1 MVEVTKMKQ
10 EQTRVRIL
18 GIAPYEGMQAAME
31 RAADNS
37 PDIHLDV
44 YIGDLEEGVAV
55 VREHQAEDYDCII
68 SRGGTAKLVQQ
79 ITDIPVVEIPVSV
92 YDVLRTMRL
101 AENYVDRYTI
111 VGFPNI
117 TETAHTLC
125 DLLKNPSNI
134 ITIHSAKEI
143 GPVLSRLQTAGYRMV
158 IGDMVTNTMAR
169 ELGMNAFLIT
179 SGVESLHA
187 ALEQAASVGRS
198 FRRLRQENLI
208 LSKVLGE
215 ETGSI
220 LVLNEGGQ
228 VYYPQN
234 TDPSPEL
241 LTLLRG
247 KIPEIPPHGTL
258 QFYHNR
264 AGTLYRVVAQLLRTG
279 DANHYLFHYS
289 AAQIPVR
296 SGKSGLRSLNKNEC
310 EHLFNNSFYFLS
322 GALGE
327 LEPKIV
333 SIAATR
339 KPVMIL
345 GETGTGKEQI
355 ALLLY
360 LRSTQ
365 SSKPY
370 VVVDC
375 AMATD
380 KVWDFLLNH
389 YNSPLNDNGI
399 TVFFQ
404 NFESAPEARAWDLL
418 TLIQASDLAG
428 RNRLLFS
435 CTCPEGDSLPAAAT
449 QLIQI
454 LACLILK
461 LPTLRSRQDEIPSL
475 ASLYLGNLNLEL
487 GKQISGF
494 DAHAIE
500 QLRRFPWPG
509 NYTQFKRVI
518 QELATVTD
526 SYYIRNTDVAEIL
539 SRERMLSAP
548 ARQEET
554 KRPRLTLKQIIRQAV
569 EQALQEND
577 GNQTAAAR
585 QLGIGRTTM
594 WRYLNNEE

>member
-1 MVEVTKMKQ
+1 MKQ
-10 EQTRVRIL
+10 ELSVVRIL
-18 GIAPYEGMQAAME
+18 GIAPYEGMQASME
-31 RAADNS
+31 RAAENNAG
-37 PDIHLDV
+37 IHLDV
-44 YIGDLEEGVAV
+44 YIGDLEEGVAI
-55 VREHQAEDYDCII
+55 VREHQSEDYDCIL
-68 SRGGTAKLVQQ
+68 SRGGTARMIQQ
-79 ITDIPVVEIPVSV
+79 VTDIPVVEIPVSV

-101 AENYVDRYTI
+101 AENYVDRYAI

-125 DLLKNPSNI
+125 DLLKDPVNI
-134 ITIHSAKEI
+134 VTIHSAQEI
-143 GPVLSRLQTAGYRMV
+143 SPVLSRLQAAGYRMV
-158 IGDMVTNTMAR
+158 IGDMVTNTKAR

-179 SGVESLHA
+179 SGVESLHT
-187 ALEQAASVGRS
+187 ALEQAASVGQS
-198 FRRLRQENLI
+198 FQRLRHENLI
-208 LSKVLGE
+208 LTKVLGE
-215 ETGSI
+215 ETGSM
-220 LVLNEGGQ
+220 LVLNESGQ
-228 VYYPQN
+228 VYFSQN
-234 TDPSPEL
+234 ADPSTEL

-264 AGTLYRVVAQLLRTG
+264 SGTLYRVVAQQLRTG
-279 DANHYLFHYS
+279 GGLYYLFHYS
-289 AAQIPVR
+289 SAQIPLR
-296 SGKSGLRSLNKNEC
+296 SGKNGLRTLNKNEC

-327 LEPKIV
+327 LEPKIL

-339 KPVMIL
+339 KSVMIL

-355 ALLLY
+355 ALLIY
-360 LRSTQ
+360 LRSTLN
-365 SSKPY
+365 SRPY

-375 AMATD
+375 TQAND

-389 YNSPLNDNGI
+389 YSSPLNDNGNTI
-399 TVFFQ
+399 FFQ
-404 NFESAPEARAWDLL
+404 NFEALSEARAWDLL
-418 TLIQASDLAG
+418 ASIQASDLAG

-435 CTCPEGDSLPAAAT
+435 CTCLEGSKLPDSADK
-449 QLIQI
+449 LIRQ
-454 LACLILK
+454 LACLILT

-500 QLRRFPWPG
+500 QLRRFRWPG

-526 SYYIRNTDVAEIL
+526 AYYIRNTDVAEIL
-539 SRERMLSAP
+539 SRERRLSAP
-548 ARQEET
+548 VRQDDGQ
-554 KRPRLTLKQIIRQAV
+554 RPSLTLKQIIRQAV

-585 QLGIGRTTM
+585 QLGIGRTTL
-594 WRYLNNEE
+594 WRYINNED

>member
-1 MVEVTKMKQ
+1 MKQ
-10 EQTRVRIL
+10 KQSVVRIL
-18 GIAPYEGMQAAME
+18 GIAPYEGMQASME
-31 RAADNS
+31 RAAENHAG
-37 PDIHLDV
+37 IHLDV
-44 YIGDLEEGVAV
+44 YIGDLEEGVAI
-55 VREHQAEDYDCII
+55 VREHQSGDYDCIL
-68 SRGGTAKLVQQ
+68 SRGGTARMIQQ
-79 ITDIPVVEIPVSV
+79 VTDIPVVEIPVSV

-101 AENYVDRYTI
+101 AENYVDRYAI

-125 DLLKNPSNI
+125 DLLKNPVNI
-134 ITIHSAKEI
+134 VTIHSAQEI
-143 GPVLSRLQTAGYRMV
+143 SPVLSRLQTAGYRMV
-158 IGDMVTNTMAR
+158 IGDMATNTKAR
-169 ELGMNAFLIT
+169 ELGMNVFLIT
-179 SGVESLHA
+179 SGVESLHT
-187 ALEQAASVGRS
+187 ALEQAASVGQS
-198 FRRLRQENLI
+198 FQRLRHENLI
-208 LSKVLGE
+208 LTKVLGE
-215 ETGSI
+215 ETGSM
-220 LVLNEGGQ
+220 LVLNESGQ
-228 VYYPQN
+228 VYFSQSA
-234 TDPSPEL
+234 DPSAEL

-264 AGTLYRVVAQLLRTG
+264 SGSLYRVVAQILRTG
-279 DANHYLFHYS
+279 NGIYYLFHYS
-289 AAQIPVR
+289 AAQIPLR
-296 SGKSGLRSLNKNEC
+296 SGKNGLRSLNKNEC

-327 LEPKIV
+327 LEPKIL

-355 ALLLY
+355 ALLIY
-360 LRSTQ
+360 LRSTLN
-365 SSKPY
+365 SRPY

-375 AMATD
+375 TQAND

-389 YNSPLNDNGI
+389 YNSPLNDNGNTI
-399 TVFFQ
+399 FFQ
-404 NFESAPEARAWDLL
+404 NFEALPEARAWDLL
-418 TLIQASDLAG
+418 ASIQASDLAG

-435 CTCPEGDSLPAAAT
+435 CTCLEGSKLPDTADK
-449 QLIQI
+449 LIQQ
-454 LACLILK
+454 LACLILT

-500 QLRRFPWPG
+500 QLRRFRWPG

-526 SYYIRNTDVAEIL
+526 AYYIRNTDVAEIL
-539 SRERMLSAP
+539 SRERRLSAP
-548 ARQEET
+548 TRQEDE
-554 KRPRLTLKQIIRQAV
+554 KHPPMTLKQVIRQAV
-569 EQALQEND
+569 EQAIQEND

-585 QLGIGRTTM
+585 QLGIGRTTL
-594 WRYLNNEE
+594 WRYINNED

>member
-1 MVEVTKMKQ
+1 MKR
-10 EQTRVRIL
+10 EQAQVRIL
-18 GIAPYEGMQAAME
+18 GIAPYEGMQTAME
-31 RAADNS
+31 RAAENS
-37 PDIHLDV
+37 TGIHLDV
-44 YIGDLEEGVAV
+44 YTGDLEEGVAI
-55 VREHQAEDYDCII
+55 VREHQQEDYDCIL
-68 SRGGTAKLVQQ
+68 SRGGTAQMIQSV
-79 ITDIPVVEIPVSV
+79 TDIPVVEIPVSV

-101 AENYVDRYTI
+101 AENYADRYAI
-111 VGFPNI
+111 VGFSNI
-117 TETAHTLC
+117 TETAHILC
-125 DLLKNPSNI
+125 DLLKNPVNI
-134 ITIHSAKEI
+134 VTIHSAREI

-187 ALEQAASVGRS
+187 SLEQAASVGRS
-198 FRRLRQENLI
+198 FQRLRHENLI
-208 LSKVLGE
+208 LTKVLGE
-215 ETGSI
+215 DTGS
-220 LVLNEGGQ
+220 LMVLNEGGQ
-228 VYYPQN
+228 VIYPQN
-234 TDPSPEL
+234 ADPSMEL

-279 DANHYLFHYS
+279 GGINYLFHYS
-289 AAQIPVR
+289 AAQIPLR

-327 LEPKIV
+327 LEPKILSV
-333 SIAATR
+333 AATR
-339 KPVMIL
+339 KTVMIL

-355 ALLLY
+355 ASLLY
-360 LRSTQ
+360 LRSTL
-365 SSKPY
+365 SNRPY

-375 AMATD
+375 TQAND

-389 YNSPLNDNGI
+389 YNSPLNDNGNTI
-399 TVFFQ
+399 FFQ
-404 NFESAPEARAWDLL
+404 NFETMSEARAWDLL
-418 TLIQASDLAG
+418 SSIQASDLAG

-435 CTCPEGDSLPAAAT
+435 CTCPEGGRLPDSAEK
-449 QLIQI
+449 LIGQ
-454 LACLILK
+454 LACLILT

-539 SRERMLSAP
+539 SRERRLAAP
-548 ARQEET
+548 VRQEET
-554 KRPRLTLKQIIRQAV
+554 KLPSLTLKQIIRQAV
-569 EQALQEND
+569 EKALQEND

-594 WRYLNNEE
+594 WRYLNNEDGEN

>member
-1 MVEVTKMKQ
+1 MKQ
-10 EQTRVRIL
+10 DKDLVRIL

-31 RAADNS
+31 RAVENNA
-37 PDIHLDV
+37 DIHLDV
-44 YIGDLEEGVAV
+44 YTGDLEEGVTI
-55 VREHQAEDYDCII
+55 VREHQAEDYDCIL
-68 SRGGTAKLVQQ
+68 SRGGTARMIQQ
-79 ITDIPVVEIPVSV
+79 VTNIPVVEIPVSV

-101 AENYVDRYTI
+101 AENYVDRYAI

-125 DLLKNPSNI
+125 DLLKSPVNI
-134 ITIHSAKEI
+134 VTIHSPQEI
-143 GPVLSRLQTAGYRMV
+143 SQVLSRLQTTGYRMV

-187 ALEQAASVGRS
+187 ALEQASSVGRS
-198 FRRLRQENLI
+198 FRHLRHENLI
-208 LSKVLGE
+208 LSKILGE
-215 ETGSI
+215 EAGST
-220 LVLNEGGQ
+220 LVLNESGQ
-228 VYYPQN
+228 IYYPQN
-234 TDPSPEL
+234 ADPSAEL

-264 AGTLYRVVAQLLRTG
+264 TGTLYRVVAQLLRTG
-279 DANHYLFHYS
+279 GGIYYLFHYS
-289 AAQIPVR
+289 AAQIPLR

-310 EHLFNNSFYFLS
+310 EHLFTNSFYFLS

-327 LEPKIV
+327 LEPKILSV
-333 SIAATR
+333 AATR

-355 ALLLY
+355 ALLIY
-360 LRSTQ
+360 LRSTL
-365 SSKPY
+365 SSRPY

-375 AMATD
+375 AQAND
-380 KVWDFLLNH
+380 KGWDFLLNH
-389 YNSPLNDNGI
+389 YSSPLNDNNNTI
-399 TVFFQ
+399 FFQ
-404 NFESAPEARAWDLL
+404 NFESAPENRAWDLL
-418 TLIQASDLAG
+418 SSIQASDLAG

-435 CTCPEGDSLPAAAT
+435 CTCPEGGRMPDSAEKLV
-449 QLIQI
+449 QQ
-454 LACLILK
+454 LACLILT

-500 QLRRFPWPG
+500 QLRRFDWPG

-518 QELATVTD
+518 QELATITD

-539 SRERMLSAP
+539 SRERRLSAP
-548 ARQEET
+548 ARQEDI
-554 KRPRLTLKQIIRQAV
+554 KKPSLTLKQIIRQAV

-585 QLGIGRTTM
+585 QLGIGRTTL
-594 WRYLNNEE
+594 WRYINNEE

>member
-1 MVEVTKMKQ
+1 MKQ
-10 EQTRVRIL
+10 SQTQVRIL
-18 GIAPYEGMQAAME
+18 GIAPYEGMQTIME
-31 RAADNS
+31 RAAENN

-44 YIGDLEEGVAV
+44 YTGDLEEGAAM
-55 VREHQAEDYDCII
+55 VREHQAEDYDCIL
-68 SRGGTAKLVQQ
+68 SRGGTARMIQK

-92 YDVLRTMRL
+92 YDILRIMRL
-101 AENYVDRYTI
+101 AENYVDRYAI

-125 DLLKNPSNI
+125 DLLKSPVNI
-134 ITIHSAKEI
+134 VTIHSAQEI
-143 GPVLSRLQTAGYRMV
+143 GPVLSRLQNAGYRMV

-179 SGVESLHA
+179 SGVESLQT
-187 ALEQAASVGRS
+187 ALEQAVSMGRS

-215 ETGSI
+215 NTGST
-220 LVLNEGGQ
+220 LVLNESGQ
-228 VYYPQN
+228 ICFSRN
-234 TDPSPEL
+234 ADPSPEL
-241 LTLLRG
+241 LTLVRG
-247 KIPEIPPHGTL
+247 KIPEVPAHGTL

-264 AGTLYRVVAQLLRTG
+264 AGTLYRVVAQQLRISG
-279 DANHYLFHYS
+279 VSHYLFHYS
-289 AAQIPVR
+289 TAQIPVR
-296 SGKSGLRSLNKNEC
+296 SGKSGMRSLNKNEC

-327 LEPKIV
+327 LEPKIL

-355 ALLLY
+355 ASLLY
-360 LRSTQ
+360 LRGTN

-375 AMATD
+375 AMVTD

-389 YNSPLNDNGI
+389 YSSPLNDNGI
-399 TVFFQ
+399 TIFFQ
-404 NFESAPEARAWDLL
+404 NFESAPEERAWDLL
-418 TLIQASDLAG
+418 TLIPASDLAG

-435 CTCPEGDSLPAAAT
+435 CTCPEGDKLPDSAT
-449 QLIQI
+449 KLINQ
-454 LACLILK
+454 LACLVLT
-461 LPTLRSRQDEIPSL
+461 LPTLRSRQNEIPSL

-500 QLRRFPWPG
+500 QLRRFRWPG

-518 QELATVTD
+518 QELATVAD
-526 SYYIRNTDVAEIL
+526 SYYIRNTEVAEIL
-539 SRERMLSAP
+539 SRERSLSAP
-548 ARQEET
+548 ARQEEA
-554 KRPRLTLKQIIRQAV
+554 KQPAATLKQIIRQAV
-569 EQALQEND
+569 EQALNEND

-594 WRYLNNEE
+594 WRYLNSEE

>member
-1 MVEVTKMKQ
+1 MKQ
-10 EQTRVRIL
+10 EQGSVRIL
-18 GIAPYEGMQAAME
+18 GIAPYEGMQSAME
-31 RAADNS
+31 RAAENI

-44 YIGDLEEGVAV
+44 YTGDLEAGVAV
-55 VREHQAEDYDCII
+55 VREHQQENYDCIL
-68 SRGGTAKLVQQ
+68 SRGGTARMIQPV
-79 ITDIPVVEIPVSV
+79 TDIPVVEIPVSV

-101 AENYVDRYTI
+101 AENYADRYAI

-125 DLLKNPSNI
+125 DLLKNPVNI
-134 ITIHSAKEI
+134 VTIHNAREI
-143 GPVLSRLQTAGYRMV
+143 GSVLSRLQTAGYRMV

-169 ELGMNAFLIT
+169 ELGMNALLIT
-179 SGVESLHA
+179 SGVESMHA

-198 FRRLRQENLI
+198 FQRLRQENLI
-208 LSKVLGE
+208 LAKVLGE
-215 ETGSI
+215 DSGSM
-220 LVLNEGGQ
+220 LVLDESGQ
-228 VYYPQN
+228 VHFLQN
-234 TDPSPEL
+234 ADPSPDL
-241 LTLLRG
+241 LMLLRG
-247 KIPEIPPHGTL
+247 KIPEIPPHGTI

-264 AGTLYRVVAQLLRTG
+264 SGTLYRVVAQLLNTG
-279 DANHYLFHYS
+279 GGVNYLFHYS
-289 AAQIPVR
+289 AAQIPLR
-296 SGKSGLRSLNKNEC
+296 SGKSGIRSLNKSEC

-327 LEPKIV
+327 LEPKILSV
-333 SIAATR
+333 AATR

-355 ALLLY
+355 ASLLY
-360 LRSTQ
+360 LRSTLN
-365 SSKPY
+365 SRPY

-375 AMATD
+375 AQVND
-380 KVWDFLLNH
+380 KGWDFLLNH
-389 YNSPLNDNGI
+389 YNSPLNDNGNTI
-399 TVFFQ
+399 FFQ
-404 NFESAPEARAWDLL
+404 NFESTPETRAWELL
-418 TLIQASDLAG
+418 SSIRASDLAG

-435 CTCPEGDSLPAAAT
+435 CTCQEGGRLPDSSEK
-449 QLIQI
+449 LIQQ
-454 LACLILK
+454 LACLILT

-487 GKQISGF
+487 GKQITGF

-500 QLRRFPWPG
+500 QLRRFPWHG

-526 SYYIRNTDVAEIL
+526 SYYIRNTDVADIL
-539 SRERMLSAP
+539 SRERRLSAP
-548 ARQEET
+548 DRQENT
-554 KRPRLTLKQIIRQAV
+554 KKPSLTLKKIIRQAV

-594 WRYLNNEE
+594 WRYLNNEEGEN

>member
-1 MVEVTKMKQ
+1 MKQ
-10 EQTRVRIL
+10 ERTQVRIL

-31 RAADNS
+31 RAVDNS

-44 YIGDLEEGVAV
+44 YIGDLEEGVTV
-55 VREHQAEDYDCII
+55 VREHQEEDYDCII
-68 SRGGTAKLVQQ
+68 SRGGTAQMVQQ

-101 AENYVDRYTI
+101 AENYVDRYAI
-111 VGFPNI
+111 VGFSNI

-125 DLLKNPSNI
+125 DLLKNPVNI
-134 ITIHSAKEI
+134 VTIHSAKEVR
-143 GPVLSRLQTAGYRMV
+143 PVLTRLQTAGYRMV
-158 IGDMVTNTMAR
+158 IGDMVTNTIAR

-179 SGVESLHA
+179 SGVESLHG
-187 ALEQAASVGRS
+187 ALEQAVSVSRA
-198 FRRLRQENLI
+198 FRRLRQENQI

-220 LVLNEGGQ
+220 LVLNESGQ

-234 TDPSPEL
+234 ADPSPEL
-241 LTLLRG
+241 LILLRG
-247 KIPEIPPHGTL
+247 KIPEIPLHGTL

-264 AGTLYRVVAQLLRTG
+264 AGTLYRVVAQLLRISR
-279 DANHYLFHYS
+279 ASHYLFHYS

-296 SGKSGLRSLNKNEC
+296 SGKNGLRSLNKNEC
-310 EHLFNNSFYFLS
+310 EHLFSNSFYFLS

-327 LEPKIV
+327 LEPKIL
-333 SIAATR
+333 SLAASR
-339 KPVMIL
+339 KPVVIL

-355 ALLLY
+355 ASLLY
-360 LRSTQ
+360 LRGTQ
-365 SSKPY
+365 SNKPY

-375 AMATD
+375 AMAAD
-380 KVWDFLLNH
+380 KTWDFLLNH
-389 YNSPLNDNGI
+389 YSSPLNDNGI
-399 TVFFQ
+399 TIFFQ
-404 NFESAPEARAWDLL
+404 NFESAPEGRARDLL
-418 TLIQASDLAG
+418 TLTQASDLAG

-435 CTCPEGDSLPAAAT
+435 CTCPEGGSLPDSAAK
-449 QLIQI
+449 LIQQM
-454 LACLILK
+454 ACLILT

-500 QLRRFPWPG
+500 QLRRFRWPG

-518 QELATVTD
+518 QELATITD

-539 SRERMLSAP
+539 SRERSLCAP
-548 ARQEET
+548 ARQEEG
-554 KRPRLTLKQIIRQAV
+554 KLPSLTLKQIIRQAV
-569 EQALQEND
+569 EQTLQENG
-577 GNQTAAAR
+577 GNQTSAAR
-585 QLGIGRTTM
+585 QLGIGRTTL

>member
-1 MVEVTKMKQ
+1 MKQ
-10 EQTRVRIL
+10 EQTQVRIL
-18 GIAPYEGMQAAME
+18 GIAPYEGMQTTME

-44 YIGDLEEGVAV
+44 YIGDLEEGAAI
-55 VREHQAEDYDCII
+55 VREHQGEDYDCIL
-68 SRGGTAKLVQQ
+68 SRGGTAQMIQQ
-79 ITDIPVVEIPVSV
+79 ITDIPVVEILVSV

-101 AENYVDRYTI
+101 AENYVDRYAI

-125 DLLKNPSNI
+125 DLLKTPVNI
-134 ITIHSAKEI
+134 VTIHSAQEI
-143 GPVLSRLQTAGYRMV
+143 SPVLSRLQTAGYRMV

-179 SGVESLHA
+179 SGVESLQT
-187 ALEQAASVGRS
+187 ALEQAVSVGRS

-215 ETGSI
+215 NTGST
-220 LVLNEGGQ
+220 LVLNESGQ
-228 VYYPQN
+228 VCFSQN
-234 TDPSPEL
+234 ADPSPEL
-241 LTLLRG
+241 LTLVRG

-264 AGTLYRVVAQLLRTG
+264 IGTLYRAVAQQLRISG
-279 DANHYLFHYS
+279 ANHYLFHYS

-296 SGKSGLRSLNKNEC
+296 SGKSGMRSLNKNEC
-310 EHLFNNSFYFLS
+310 EHLFNSSFYFLS

-327 LEPKIV
+327 LEPKIL

-355 ALLLY
+355 ASLLY
-360 LRSTQ
+360 LRSTH

-389 YNSPLNDNGI
+389 YSSPLNDNGI
-399 TVFFQ
+399 TIFFQ
-404 NFESAPEARAWDLL
+404 NFESAPEGRAWDLL

-435 CTCPEGDSLPAAAT
+435 CTCPEGDRLTDPAT
-449 QLIQI
+449 KLIGQ
-454 LACLILK
+454 LACLILT

-500 QLRRFPWPG
+500 QLRRFRWPG

-526 SYYIRNTDVAEIL
+526 SYYIRNTDVTEIL
-539 SRERMLSAP
+539 SRERALAGP
-548 ARQEET
+548 VRQVET
-554 KRPRLTLKQIIRQAV
+554 KLPSATLKQIIRQAV
-569 EQALQEND
+569 EQALNEND

>member
-1 MVEVTKMKQ
+1 MKQ
-10 EQTRVRIL
+10 EQEQVRIL
-18 GIAPYEGMQAAME
+18 GIAPYEGMQTAME
-31 RAADNS
+31 RAVDNS

-68 SRGGTAKLVQQ
+68 SRGGTAQMVQQ
-79 ITDIPVVEIPVSV
+79 VTDIPVVEISVSV
-92 YDVLRTMRL
+92 YDVLRTIRL
-101 AENYVDRYTI
+101 AENYVERYAI

-125 DLLKNPSNI
+125 DLLKNPVNI
-134 ITIHSAKEI
+134 VTIHSAKEVR
-143 GPVLSRLQTAGYRMV
+143 PVLSRLQTAGYRMV
-158 IGDMVTNTMAR
+158 IGDMVTSTVAR

-179 SGVESLHA
+179 SGVESLHG
-187 ALEQAASVGRS
+187 ALEQAVAISRV

-215 ETGSI
+215 GSGSI
-220 LVLNEGGQ
+220 LVLNEDGQ

-234 TDPSPEL
+234 ADPSPEL
-241 LTLLRG
+241 LMLLRG
-247 KIPEIPPHGTL
+247 KIPEIPFHGTL

-264 AGTLYRVVAQLLRTG
+264 AGTLYRVVAQLLRISR
-279 DANHYLFHYS
+279 ANHYLFHYN

-310 EHLFNNSFYFLS
+310 EHLFSNSFYFLS

-327 LEPKIV
+327 LEPKIL

-339 KPVMIL
+339 KPVVIL
-345 GETGTGKEQI
+345 GETGTGKERI
-355 ALLLY
+355 ASLIY
-360 LRSTQ
+360 LRGTQ

-375 AMATD
+375 AMAAD
-380 KVWDFLLNH
+380 KTWDFLLNH
-389 YNSPLNDNGI
+389 YSSPLNDNGI
-399 TVFFQ
+399 TIFFQ
-404 NFESAPEARAWDLL
+404 NFESAPETKARDLL
-418 TLIQASDLAG
+418 ALTQASDLAG

-435 CTCPEGDSLPAAAT
+435 CTCPEGDRLPDSVAKLT
-449 QLIQI
+449 QQLN
-454 LACLILK
+454 CLILT
-461 LPTLRSRQDEIPSL
+461 LPTLRNRQDEIPSL

-500 QLRRFPWPG
+500 QLRRFRWPG

-518 QELATVTD
+518 QELATITD

-539 SRERMLSAP
+539 SRERSLSAP
-548 ARQEET
+548 ARQEEGML
-554 KRPRLTLKQIIRQAV
+554 PSLTLKQIIRQAV
-569 EQALQEND
+569 EQALQENG
-577 GNQTAAAR
+577 GNQTSAAR
-585 QLGIGRTTM
+585 QLGIGRTTL
-594 WRYLNNEE
+594 WRYLNSEE

>member
-1 MVEVTKMKQ
+1 MKQ
-10 EQTRVRIL
+10 EQGNVRIL
-18 GIAPYEGMQAAME
+18 GIAPYEGMQSAME
-31 RAADNS
+31 RAAENI

-44 YIGDLEEGVAV
+44 YTGDLEAGVAV
-55 VREHQAEDYDCII
+55 VREHQQEDYDCIL
-68 SRGGTAKLVQQ
+68 SRGGTARMIQQ
-79 ITDIPVVEIPVSV
+79 VTDIPVVEIPVSV

-101 AENYVDRYTI
+101 AENYADRYAI

-125 DLLKNPSNI
+125 DLLKNPVNI
-134 ITIHSAKEI
+134 VTIHSAREI

-169 ELGMNAFLIT
+169 ELGMNALLIT
-179 SGVESLHA
+179 SGVESMHG

-198 FRRLRQENLI
+198 FQRLRQENLM
-208 LSKVLGE
+208 LTKVLGE
-215 ETGSI
+215 DSGSM
-220 LVLNEGGQ
+220 LVLDESGQ
-228 VYYPQN
+228 VHFLQN
-234 TDPSPEL
+234 ADPSPDL
-241 LTLLRG
+241 LMLLRG
-247 KIPEIPPHGTL
+247 KIPEIPPHGTI

-264 AGTLYRVVAQLLRTG
+264 SGTLYRVVAQLLNTG
-279 DANHYLFHYS
+279 GGVNYLFHYS
-289 AAQIPVR
+289 AAQIPLR
-296 SGKSGLRSLNKNEC
+296 SGKSGIRSLNKNEC

-327 LEPKIV
+327 LEPKIL

-355 ALLLY
+355 ASLLY
-360 LRSTQ
+360 LRSTLNNR
-365 SSKPY
+365 PY

-375 AMATD
+375 TQVND
-380 KVWDFLLNH
+380 KGWDFLLNH
-389 YNSPLNDNGI
+389 YNSPLNDNGNTI
-399 TVFFQ
+399 FFQ
-404 NFESAPEARAWDLL
+404 NFESMPETRAWELL
-418 TLIQASDLAG
+418 SSIRASDLTG

-435 CTCPEGDSLPAAAT
+435 CTCQEGSRLPDSAEK
-449 QLIQI
+449 LIQQ
-454 LACLILK
+454 LACLILT

-487 GKQISGF
+487 GKQITGF

-500 QLRRFPWPG
+500 QLRRFPWHG

-539 SRERMLSAP
+539 SRERRLSAP
-548 ARQEET
+548 DRQENT
-554 KRPRLTLKQIIRQAV
+554 KKPSLTLKKIIRQAV

-594 WRYLNNEE
+594 WRYLNAEEEN

>member
-1 MVEVTKMKQ
+1 MKQ
-10 EQTRVRIL
+10 EQTQVRIL

-31 RAADNS
+31 RAAENS
-37 PDIHLDV
+37 AALHLDV
-44 YIGDLEEGVAV
+44 YTGDLEEGVAI
-55 VREHQAEDYDCII
+55 VREHQGEDYDCIL
-68 SRGGTAKLVQQ
+68 SRGGTARLIQQ
-79 ITDIPVVEIPVSV
+79 VTDIPVVEIPVSV

-101 AENYVDRYTI
+101 AENYVERYAI

-125 DLLKNPSNI
+125 DLLKNPVNI
-134 ITIHSAKEI
+134 VTIHSAQEI

-179 SGVESLHA
+179 SGVESLHT

-198 FRRLRQENLI
+198 FQRLRQENLI
-208 LSKVLGE
+208 LTKVLGE
-215 ETGSI
+215 ESGSM
-220 LVLNEGGQ
+220 LVLDESGQ
-228 VYYPQN
+228 VYFPQGA
-234 TDPSPEL
+234 DPSPEL
-241 LTLLRG
+241 LMLLRG

-264 AGTLYRVVAQLLRTG
+264 SGTLYRVVAQLLKTG
-279 DANHYLFHYS
+279 SGVNYLFHYS
-289 AAQIPVR
+289 AAQIPLR
-296 SGKSGLRSLNKNEC
+296 SGKSGLRSLNNREC
-310 EHLFNNSFYFLS
+310 EHLFTNSFYFLS

-327 LEPKIV
+327 LEPKIL

-339 KPVMIL
+339 KPVMII

-360 LRSTQ
+360 LRSTL
-365 SSKPY
+365 SNRPY
-370 VVVDC
+370 IVVDC
-375 AMATD
+375 AQATD

-389 YNSPLNDNGI
+389 YNSPLNDNGNTI
-399 TVFFQ
+399 FFQ
-404 NFESAPEARAWDLL
+404 NFESASEVQAWDLL
-418 TLIQASDLAG
+418 ASIQASDLAG
-428 RNRLLFS
+428 RNRLIFS
-435 CTCPEGDSLPAAAT
+435 CTCPEGDRLPDSAEKLV
-449 QLIQI
+449 QQ
-454 LACLILK
+454 LACLILT

-539 SRERMLSAP
+539 SRERRLAAP
-548 ARQEET
+548 ARQEDS
-554 KRPRLTLKQIIRQAV
+554 KQPSLTLKQIIRQAV
-569 EQALQEND
+569 EQALQDNG

-585 QLGIGRTTM
+585 QLDIGRTTL
-594 WRYLNNEE
+594 WRYLNNEA